1 MNEPEPTA
9 PLTDDDIDDLLAA
22 PRRQAIRQRALLW
35 AALAP
40 DGLILSTFGTN
51 RSASNLA
58 GAEQAARSRGF
69 VLDYEPDRGY
79 EPIVRIRRRWTPPH
93 RPGIAGFASATRD
106 SINGP
111 SALCWVSDPDRADL
125 TCELLHAFNTNAG
138 VLEILL
144 PLPQATGRGQSPS
157 AQSAYDEAMISW
169 VRDSLARIT
178 AATASK

>member
-1 MNEPEPTA
+1 MNKSEPTA

-22 PRRQAIRQRALLW
+22 PRRQAVRQRALLW

-69 VLDYEPDRGY
+69 VLDYEPDCGY

-93 RPGIAGFASATRD
+93 RPGIAAFATATRD
-106 SINGP
+106 AANGP
-111 SALCWVSDPDRADL
+111 SALCWISNPDHADL
-125 TCELLHAFNTNAG
+125 TCELLHTFNRHPG

-144 PLPQATGRGQSPS
+144 PLPQATRRGPSSS

-169 VRDSLARIT
+169 VRDSLARIDT
-178 AATASK
+178 ATAPK